1 MANKSFKISGQ
12 LDVSNIISNTEKL
25 KNALKSSLD
34 TASFQKIEKE
44 FDKLAQAQAAYQQA
58 MKSSFAN
65 QSDVKAANKAI
76 ADFQKTYAKLSSTVQ
91 ATLNTKGINISG
103 DLAKGFEKER
113 KEIEAE
119 KQKLAKAAKE
129 WKTQIQNALT
139 GSSLSK
145 GDQQALARSIFSEE
159 EFKKQIERIKKESEK
174 TFSDM
179 EKKKAGLTSK
189 QKEITS
195 YTDEQ
200 KRQTFL
206 SASQQIEYG
215 KLQSKKGA
223 KETALSQQ
231 RSDLEKLEKEYNDT
245 QKAYEQRIEG
255 LRNLES
261 ALQQERMLAA
271 NAAQEE
277 AQYRQQHPGA
287 TTRNDAE
294 LNRLANQTKIRRAA
308 VQGAQAELNKNA
320 KGDTVKSLE
329 EDRKKSE
336 QKLNILRT
344 SITNL
349 EAEIKSLTTQTNT
362 LDQIARD
369 NADKSLSDIKTQ
381 LAALEQRLK
390 EADPEKSPQNQQ
402 LQDLERSYNAVHSID
417 ENTEALKQ
425 REQALN
431 EQIDAARRAAVENSG
446 LTETLEETSEAIRE
460 NTEESQKNVNE
471 MDELIDS
478 QNKVD
483 EAFDNMKNSIKTFL
497 SIGSAIGGL
506 RRVLQDTFN
515 DVKELDKSFANIA
528 MVTDYTVGQMWES
541 YGQYA
546 EMANE
551 LGQSTKSVIE
561 ASGLFYQQ
569 GLDTAESL
577 ALTED
582 TMKLAT
588 LAGFDFSEAT
598 SQMTA
603 ALRGFKMEMDEG
615 ARVTDVYSQLAA
627 KAAADVEGISYA
639 MTKTASIA
647 ASAGMEFE
655 TTSAFLTQM
664 IETTQEAPANI
675 GTAMKT
681 IIARFTELKENV
693 AGTED
698 SEFDDLDYN
707 KVDIALKS
715 VGVSIKDA
723 NGQFR
728 NLDEVFLEL
737 SSKWSTLDRNTQRY
751 IATIAAGSRQ
761 QSRFIAMMDNYD
773 RTIEL
778 VDTAY
783 NSAGKSGEQFAKYQ
797 DTLEYKLN
805 KLQNTWEQF
814 RTSFFNSEFFKNI
827 IDGLNKILGKINDFN
842 AFDIISLGTTW
853 LTFGRLMITNMIKGI
868 QDGTRL
874 ISNALTPVFEK
885 MRTSIQSFLN
895 TKFNIGIGVNV
906 NELKQQLAIAQERYK
921 NAQKKIEDNT
931 IIIDVDT
938 ALALQELE
946 NLENKYEALLQEA
959 LDAGRTDSEAIE
971 WANTNMSDEE
981 RQQMSRG
988 RAARN
993 AQEQRAQGE
1002 AELQA
1007 AQDTIN
1013 QYTGN
1018 IEEVEAAS
1026 QARGQFI
1033 GQTIGSAITLGITA
1047 ITTQEDPMSAVG
1059 TVLIGGL
1066 TAMIPAVVSAAVSMG
1081 TSLTAGFVAST
1092 LGIGAIILAI
1102 TAAITGIAVGIKKYF
1117 NDKEAKKAEN
1127 QVKQIEKQIKNLDES
1142 INDTKNSLAELKET
1156 SETLEDISSAWEK
1169 LGNKTVKTTEEQT
1182 QYNEMIEAIKEQY
1195 PELITYYNEET
1206 NQIQLSI
1213 DLLNQKVEAQ
1223 KTLVEEEQK
1232 LLNLQMSEKRVAQRN
1247 LQKQQFAVASN
1258 AEDGIFEGSLKIQ
1271 EVSDLEQLLQEAG
1284 NYTREDFEQMLK
1296 YEVQQNIPGYWENA
1310 AIGAALSKH
1319 SENWYEGYV
1328 DSQGKYFDSTSIIS
1342 MVGAEANLQRA
1353 LSAGEITEQ
1362 ELSKYRNTFNYSEEV
1377 ISEFSAAVAEYN
1389 ADLAE
1394 IDKQLNGF
1402 NIQEQAASN
1411 NEMISQQ
1418 LGEGFESASSVLS
1431 YQAARIQ
1438 SHIQSGT
1445 RNDRR
1450 DNAITS
1456 LESMGYDTSLINRAD
1471 FSAFLKDATSGVAG
1485 SKWSRLDESS
1495 KVLAKELGYD
1505 IDSWNEEID
1514 KASDDEEVKE
1524 KLRAKYDAYLEAQV
1538 NEILAQNEDQ
1548 AEEIQEA
1555 LNYFYANASNMTVD
1569 EIKTQ
1574 SEEFAQEFGLEVE
1587 DMNKIMNVSGFES
1600 ALDNAM
1606 TTGIKNLDSLYSSTI
1621 QTFSATLDAASL
1633 SNNQRA
1639 ALGNAINDVITG
1651 YKLSKDEINQLLQVD
1666 LSQGYHQI
1674 QSNSE
1679 TYIQALMGAGLSL
1692 ENATEVF
1699 ESYINNIG
1707 LVLGKGVFGEAGAQ
1721 VIKEQLQVDIKGFK
1735 SQYEPLIEARNEMLE
1750 NEGAISS
1757 DTYFSLIEA
1766 GFEDYVKI
1774 TTSGYELI
1782 ADKAEEAWTA
1792 QAMAPLEVLRED
1804 IKLNKQLLN
1813 DAQKMSEEDWTVT
1826 YWKGNSDMSISS
1838 VDSAIFQYIE
1848 NEKKFEGATE
1858 QLTDAQKKYIEAI
1871 VAAGYTTEKEYIKA
1885 LQEGTAALENMEPDT
1900 WIQGLINL
1908 QEASSEAAEKVN
1920 DLKDELADLE
1930 EQLIE
1935 DKEAVDEAAQAL
1947 HEAKFGTEDF
1957 QSGLDGLINYERP
1970 LELINK
1976 QLENLKENLTD
1987 VFSVED
1993 ASTAMN
1999 QIAGLY
2005 EDKMATLQAEGKV
2018 IDQSLANIRQELL
2031 ANYGNYISFD
2041 ENGLAKVDFSYE
2053 DMQNSDIIKTDGLE
2067 KLIEEYN
2074 STYDMALDK
2083 EQEYLDAQKEFD
2095 ELKSEAR
2102 DKYITM
2108 EQNVIDII
2116 KEQMQEEID
2125 AVTDKYAALEEADNN
2140 YLDALQ
2146 EAIDKQRK
2154 LRDQENQYEDLATK
2168 EKKLALMQRDTS
2180 GANRK
2185 EVISLEQEI
2194 EDDRQN
2200 LLDNEI
2206 DNLIDSMK
2214 ELYDKQKEARE
2225 LEIEA
2230 MEAATENMQLINE
2243 TALNIISGF
2252 TNVEDYQ
2259 SWLLENNPSVKD
2271 MTVAQTEQ
2279 YLEEAKEDF
2288 AGYAQYVS
2296 LTTEEIKLKTDEIN
2310 QKADEMFTN
2319 TSENITDIGTVI
2331 QDAAEKAKQEAIDDA
2346 QEAYDKAIEKMDETQ
2361 KKITETKD
2369 ALDKAED
2376 AAVIAHGAAM
2386 DEMVKASE
2394 SAMLKVATAGAEML
2408 IEAETLDL
2416 SNSEEVQKFAKTH
2429 NFYNEKTGEYSR
2441 GFVDALTNKG
2451 YDTSSMVVDKRWQ
2464 ITGIPINGG
2473 PTIYLSGKFDTKAEA
2488 EAVLPK
2494 YLNEYSN
2501 ILKNIT
2507 VTPVIGS
2514 EVTGAY
2520 KKYAEGGLV
2529 NYTGPAWVDG
2539 TPQKPESFL
2548 SAEDTARIG
2557 AAAKLLAD
2565 LPIFNTTSNAEN
2577 AVSTNIGDTSIEIH
2591 INVENISDDYDVDQM
2606 IERVK
2611 QDIVDVAK
2619 PIGASVILNK

>member
-1 MANKSFKISGQ
+1 
-12 LDVSNIISNTEKL
+12 
-25 KNALKSSLD
+25 
-34 TASFQKIEKE
+34 
-44 FDKLAQAQAAYQQA
+44 
-58 MKSSFAN
+58 
-65 QSDVKAANKAI
+65 
-76 ADFQKTYAKLSSTVQ
+76 
-91 ATLNTKGINISG
+91 
-103 DLAKGFEKER
+103 
-113 KEIEAE
+113 
-119 KQKLAKAAKE
+119 
-129 WKTQIQNALT
+129 
-139 GSSLSK
+139 
-145 GDQQALARSIFSEE
+145 
-159 EFKKQIERIKKESEK
+159 
-174 TFSDM
+174 
-179 EKKKAGLTSK
+179 
-189 QKEITS
+189 
-195 YTDEQ
+195 
-200 KRQTFL
+200 
-206 SASQQIEYG
+206 
-215 KLQSKKGA
+215 
-223 KETALSQQ
+223 
-231 RSDLEKLEKEYNDT
+231 
-245 QKAYEQRIEG
+245 
-255 LRNLES
+255 
-261 ALQQERMLAA
+261 
-271 NAAQEE
+271 
-277 AQYRQQHPGA
+277 
-287 TTRNDAE
+287 
-294 LNRLANQTKIRRAA
+294 
-308 VQGAQAELNKNA
+308 
-320 KGDTVKSLE
+320 
-329 EDRKKSE
+329 
-336 QKLNILRT
+336 
-344 SITNL
+344 
-349 EAEIKSLTTQTNT
+349 
-362 LDQIARD
+362 
-369 NADKSLSDIKTQ
+369 
-381 LAALEQRLK
+381 
-390 EADPEKSPQNQQ
+390 
-402 LQDLERSYNAVHSID
+402 
-417 ENTEALKQ
+417 
-425 REQALN
+425 
-431 EQIDAARRAAVENSG
+431 
-446 LTETLEETSEAIRE
+446 
-460 NTEESQKNVNE
+460 
-471 MDELIDS
+471 
-478 QNKVD
+478 
-483 EAFDNMKNSIKTFL
+483 
-497 SIGSAIGGL
+497 
-506 RRVLQDTFN
+506 
-515 DVKELDKSFANIA
+515 
-528 MVTDYTVGQMWES
+528 
-541 YGQYA
+541 
-546 EMANE
+546 
-551 LGQSTKSVIE
+551 
-561 ASGLFYQQ
+561 
-569 GLDTAESL
+569 
-577 ALTED
+577 
-582 TMKLAT
+582 
-588 LAGFDFSEAT
+588 
-598 SQMTA
+598 
-603 ALRGFKMEMDEG
+603 
-615 ARVTDVYSQLAA
+615 
-627 KAAADVEGISYA
+627 
-639 MTKTASIA
+639 
-647 ASAGMEFE
+647 
-655 TTSAFLTQM
+655 
-664 IETTQEAPANI
+664 
-675 GTAMKT
+675 MKT
-681 IIARFTELKENV
+681 IIARFTELKTNV
-693 AGTED
+693 AGTAD

-737 SSKWSTLDRNTQRY
+737 SSKWNTLDRNTQRY

-783 NSAGKSGEQFAKYQ
+783 NSAGKSSEQFAKYQ

-814 RTSFFNSEFFKNI
+814 RTRFFNSEFFKNI

-868 QDGTRL
+868 QDGTKL

-895 TKFNIGIGVNV
+895 TRFNIGIGVNV
-906 NELKQQLAIAQERYK
+906 NELKQQLAITQERYK
-921 NAQKKIEDNT
+921 DAQKKIEDNT
-931 IIIDVDT
+931 IIIDADT

-946 NLENKYEALLQEA
+946 NLENKYEALRQEA
-959 LDAGRTDSEAIE
+959 LDAGHTDSEAIE

-981 RQQMSRG
+981 RRQMSRG

-1007 AQDTIN
+1007 AQDTID
-1013 QYTGN
+1013 QYTGD
-1018 IEEVEAAS
+1018 IAEVETAA

-1117 NDKEAKKAEN
+1117 NGKEAKKAEN
-1127 QVKQIEKQIKNLDES
+1127 QVKQIEKQIENLDES

-1169 LGNKTVKTTEEQT
+1169 LGNKTVKTTEEQA
-1182 QYNEMIEAIKEQY
+1182 QYNEMIEAVKEQY

-1206 NQIQLSI
+1206 NQIQLSV

-1258 AEDGIFEGSLKIQ
+1258 AEDGIFEGSFKIQ
-1271 EVSDLEQLLQEAG
+1271 EVGDLKQLLQEAD
-1284 NYTREDFEQMLK
+1284 NYTRKDLERMLE
-1296 YEVQQNIPGYWENA
+1296 YGVQQNISGYWENE

-1328 DSQGKYFDSTSIIS
+1328 DSQGRYFDSTSIIS

-1362 ELSKYRNTFNYSEEV
+1362 ELLDYRNTFNYSAEV
-1377 ISEFSAAVAEYN
+1377 IGEFSAAVAEYN

-1394 IDKQLNGF
+1394 IDKQLNSF
-1402 NIQEQAASN
+1402 NIQEQAAFN

-1418 LGEGFESASSVLS
+1418 LGEGFESAGSVLS

-1445 RNDRR
+1445 RNNRR
-1450 DNAITS
+1450 DNAITL
-1456 LESMGYDTSLINRAD
+1456 LESMGYDTSSINRAD

-1495 KVLAKELGYD
+1495 KVLAKKLGYD
-1505 IDSWNEEID
+1505 IDSWNEEIN

-1524 KLRAKYDAYLEAQV
+1524 KLRAKYDAYLEAQI

-1548 AEEIQEA
+1548 TEEIQEA
-1555 LNYFYANASNMTVD
+1555 LNDFYTSASNMTVD

-1574 SEEFAQEFGLEVE
+1574 SEKFAQEFELEVE
-1587 DMNKIMNVSGFES
+1587 DMNKIMNVSGFET
-1600 ALDNAM
+1600 ALDNAK
-1606 TTGIKNLDSLYSSTI
+1606 TAGVKKLDSLYSSTI
-1621 QTFSATLDAASL
+1621 QAFSATLDAAGL
-1633 SNNQRA
+1633 SNNQRT
-1639 ALGNAINDVITG
+1639 ALGNAINDVIDT
-1651 YKLSKDEINQLLQVD
+1651 YNLSKDEINQLLQVD
-1666 LSQGYHQI
+1666 LSQGYYQI

-1679 TYIQALMGAGLSL
+1679 TYIQALMSAGLSL
-1692 ENATEVF
+1692 EDATKVF

-1721 VIKEQLQVDIKGFK
+1721 VFKEQLQVDIKGFK
-1735 SQYEPLIEARNEMLE
+1735 EQYKPLIDARNEMLQD
-1750 NEGAISS
+1750 GIISS
-1757 DTYFSLIEA
+1757 ETYFSLIEE
-1766 GFEDYVKI
+1766 GFEDYVQV
-1774 TTSGYELI
+1774 TSNGYELI
-1782 ADKAEEAWTA
+1782 EEKAEETWTA
-1792 QAMAPLEVLRED
+1792 QAMAPLENLRDQIKINEDLLEQAASMTDKIYSKDSSVEFIGPEQTPTINNLAEQYKNLLDAGEDTAKILEILGEDAAFVETMVQQGYTSVEEFISALREG
-1804 IKLNKQLLN
+1804 
-1813 DAQKMSEEDWTVT
+1813 KMEL
-1826 YWKGNSDMSISS
+1826 SS
-1838 VDSAIFQYIE
+1838 
-1848 NEKKFEGATE
+1848 
-1858 QLTDAQKKYIEAI
+1858 IEA
-1871 VAAGYTTEKEYIKA
+1871 
-1885 LQEGTAALENMEPDT
+1885 DT
-1900 WIQGLINL
+1900 WIQGLVNL
-1908 QEASSEAAEKVN
+1908 REAFADAQEEVKN
-1920 DLKDELADLE
+1920 LKDELTDLN

-1935 DKEAVDEAAQAL
+1935 DKEAVNEAAQTL

-1957 QSGLDGLINYERP
+1957 QSGLDGLINYERS

-1987 VFSVED
+1987 VSNVED
-1993 ASTAMN
+1993 ASATMN
-1999 QIAGLY
+1999 QVVDLY

-2031 ANYGNYISFD
+2031 TNYSDYISFD
-2041 ENGLAKVDFSYE
+2041 ENGLAKIDFSYE
-2053 DMQNSDIIKTDGLE
+2053 DMQDSDIIKTDGLE

-2083 EQEYLDAQKEFD
+2083 EQEYLNAQKEFD

-2180 GANRK
+2180 GANKK

-2194 EDDRQN
+2194 EDNRQN
-2200 LLDNEI
+2200 LLDSEI

-2214 ELYDKQKEARE
+2214 ELYDKQKEARD

-2252 TNVEDYQ
+2252 TNIEDYQ
-2259 SWLLENNPSVKD
+2259 SWLLENDSSVKD

-2279 YLEEAKEDF
+2279 YLEEAKKDF

-2296 LTTEEIKLKTDEIN
+2296 LTTEEVKLKTDEIN
-2310 QKADEMFTN
+2310 QKADEMFAN

-2346 QEAYDKAIEKMDETQ
+2346 QEAYDDAIEKMNETQ
-2361 KKITETKD
+2361 KKITETKQE
-2369 ALDKAED
+2369 LEKAED

-2394 SAMLKVATAGAEML
+2394 SSLLKVATAGAKMLLEMSNV
-2408 IEAETLDL
+2408 DL
-2416 SNSEEVQKFAKTH
+2416 SKPKEIQAFAEEH
-2429 NFYNEKTGEYSR
+2429 NFYNKNTGEYSR
-2441 GFVDALTNKG
+2441 GFVNALADKG
-2451 YDTSSMVVDKRWQ
+2451 YNTSNMTIGYRAYQ
-2464 ITGIPINGG
+2464 ITGTPAGTSNSVPLFNGQ
-2473 PTIYLSGKFDTKAEA
+2473 SFSSRAEA
-2488 EAVLPK
+2488 EA
-2494 YLNEYSN
+2494 YLQKHKDDISDTIRDIAIIAN
-2501 ILKNIT
+2501 IIT
-2507 VTPVIGS
+2507 AQH
-2514 EVTGAY
+2514 GAY
-2520 KKYAEGGLV
+2520 QYATGGLV
-2529 NYTGPAWVDG
+2529 DYTGPAWVDG
-2539 TPQKPESFL
+2539 TPNKPEAFL

-2591 INVENISDDYDVDQM
+2591 INIESISDDYDVDQM

-2619 PIGASVILNK
+2619 PIGTSVILNK